1 MSESAI
7 AIVGVGYVG
16 LPLAVGLA
24 NHHDDVI
31 AGNAAANICGHH
43 DAKALCARLD

>member
-1 MSESAI
+1 ME
-7 AIVGVGYVG
+7 Y
-16 LPLAVGLA
+16 
-24 NHHDDVI
+24 HHDDGI